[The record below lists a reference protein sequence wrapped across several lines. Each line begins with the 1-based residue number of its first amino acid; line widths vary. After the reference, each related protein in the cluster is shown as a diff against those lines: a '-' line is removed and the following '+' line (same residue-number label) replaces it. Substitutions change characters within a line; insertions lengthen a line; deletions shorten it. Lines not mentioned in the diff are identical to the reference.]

1 MAPPDTFA
9 LHELRIDRTVLLFT
23 ALIAVVTGVLFGL
36 IPAAHGWKENV
47 NEILN
52 RSTRGVAGSSNRL
65 RAVLVVAEIALS
77 LVLVVGAGL
86 MIRSL
91 VAFMNTDLGFRADHL
106 LVMRVSLP
114 KDLYNTP
121 AKLAAFNNRLIESVR
136 NVSGIRSAALTSA
149 LPMKAVSQSSFE
161 IPGRPRDRNKLPVTD
176 WARVSDGYFETLKM
190 RLLQG
195 RTFTRQEAVSAD
207 PNVAVVNQAFAN
219 KFFPN
224 LDALGKQVIFANE
237 HGTST
242 TYRIVGVVANERQ
255 MGPDHEQDA
264 ELYMPGQHLD
274 NFLLA
279 VRTAGDPLDMAN
291 AVKQQVWNIDKDQP
305 VKEVMSE
312 EEALHEWSAP
322 RRFNLIVLVAF
333 AVIALALAAMGLY
346 SVLAYTV
353 ALRIR
358 EIGIRVAIGAEP
370 KHVARYVL
378 RNGLALA
385 LTGVGIGLAAALAL
399 TRYMSSLIFGVS
411 AFDPLTFAGVAC
423 LLVVVAAMAS
433 YIPAIR
439 AAKIDPIEALRVE

>member
-1 MAPPDTFA
+1 
-9 LHELRIDRTVLLFT
+9 
-23 ALIAVVTGVLFGL
+23 
-36 IPAAHGWKENV
+36 
-47 NEILN
+47 
-52 RSTRGVAGSSNRL
+52 
-65 RAVLVVAEIALS
+65 
-77 LVLVVGAGL
+77 
-86 MIRSL
+86 
-91 VAFMNTDLGFRADHL
+91 MNTDLGFRADHL

-114 KDLYNTP
+114 KDRYNTP

-136 NVSGIRSAALTSA
+136 NVTGVRSAAVTTA
-149 LPMKAVSQSSFE
+149 LPMKALSQSSFE

-190 RLLQG
+190 RLIHG
-195 RTFTRQEAVSAD
+195 RTFTREEAVSED
-207 PNVAVVNQAFAN
+207 PSVAVVNQAFAN

-224 LDALGKQVIFANE
+224 WDALGKEVTFGNE
-237 HGTST
+237 RGTNT

-255 MGPDHEQDA
+255 MGPDHEQGA
-264 ELYMPGQHLD
+264 ELYMPGQHLAD
-274 NFLLA
+274 FLLVA
-279 VRTAGDPLDMAN
+279 RTTGDPLKFAS

-305 VKEVMSE
+305 VKEAMSE

-353 ALRIR
+353 VLRTR

-385 LTGVGIGLAAALAL
+385 LTGIGIGLIAAVAL

-411 AFDPLTFAGVAC
+411 AFDPLTFTGVAC
-423 LLVVVAAMAS
+423 LLIVVAALAS